1 VPPVVPP
8 VGGGFSPLDEELGLL
23 PQISLTPA
31 LAESAVRLGVW
42 APFGIDS
49 KMLAHCTHT
58 QVSESTLTR
67 LTARAGAA
75 YAAVQTAQV
84 PSLRAGP
91 AGPAGPPL
99 QQVSVDGAFVPLRG
113 GQWAEVKT
121 LAIGTVQPPVRNR
134 QGEWE
139 VHSTDRSY
147 FSRMTDCATF
157 GELATVETVR
167 RGVLTAGRVAGVVDG
182 AVWAQGF
189 LDLHRPDAVRIL
201 DWSHAVG
208 YLAEAARAVF
218 GAETDGMI
226 TWLAA
231 QRQERYAGDPQIV
244 LDTLRALRD
253 ELGAQRREG
262 KPPPAHAV
270 VSERCTSLDTRTD
283 QIRSAFFRAQGY
295 PSGSGTVESANK
307 LVVEA
312 RLKGAGMH
320 WAPAHVNP
328 LLALRGRACSDRWEE
343 AWPQLSAQWRTEAR
357 EQAHHRRLARQAA
370 RQAAAQDTAP
380 PTPPALP
387 VRPPPPTQQLPH
399 TPLTAPPAP
408 LRPPPTTAARPTPPR
423 PADTHPW
430 RRPFLATAAR
440 PRPTAHRPEI

>member
-1 VPPVVPP
+1 
-8 VGGGFSPLDEELGLL
+8 LGLL

-42 APFGIDS
+42 APFGIDT
-49 KMLAHCTHT
+49 KMLSHFTHT
-58 QVSESTLTR
+58 QVSASTLTR
-67 LTARAGAA
+67 LTERAGAA

-84 PSLRAGP
+84 ARLGGTPGGPS
-91 AGPAGPPL
+91 GPPL
-99 QQVSVDGAFVPLRG
+99 QQVSVDGAFVPLRH

-139 VHSTDRSY
+139 VHSTDLSY

-157 GELATVETVR
+157 GDVATVEIVR

-182 AVWAQGF
+182 ALWTQGF

-218 GAETDGMI
+218 GAETDAMI
-226 TWLAA
+226 AWLAT
-231 QRQERYAGDPQIV
+231 QREELYSGDPQVV

-253 ELGAQRREG
+253 ALRAQTAADH
-262 KPPPAHAV
+262 PPPALAV
-270 VSERCTSLDTRTD
+270 VSDSFDYLDKRQD
-283 QIRSAFFRAQGY
+283 QIRYACFRAQGY
-295 PSGSGTVESANK
+295 PIGSGAVESANK

-320 WAPAHVNP
+320 WAPAQVNP
-328 LLALRGRACSDRWEE
+328 MLALRGMACSDRWEE

-380 PTPPALP
+380 CAAPPTPPARP
-387 VRPPPPTQQLPH
+387 VLPPPLTQQLPH
-399 TPLTAPPAP
+399 ASLTAPPAP
-408 LRPPPTTAARPTPPR
+408 VRPPSPAGARPAPPR

-430 RRPFLATAAR
+430 RRPFLASAAR